1 MYRACITYGG
11 VRWIQGFDGENRRE
25 REHWEDP
32 GINGRII
39 LRKIFRNEMGAWAGL
54 IWNRIGTEVG
64 HL

>member
-1 MYRACITYGG
+1 MGERGGYRVLVGKP
-11 VRWIQGFDGENRRE
+11 RE

-39 LRKIFRNEMGAWAGL
+39 LKSIFRNEMGAWTGL
-54 IWNRIGTEVG
+54 IWHRIGTEGG